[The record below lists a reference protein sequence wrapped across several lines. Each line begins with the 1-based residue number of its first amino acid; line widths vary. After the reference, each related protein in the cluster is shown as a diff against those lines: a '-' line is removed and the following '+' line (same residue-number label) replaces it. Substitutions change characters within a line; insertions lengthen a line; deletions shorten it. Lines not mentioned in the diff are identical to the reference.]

1 LRPLRHAATFARTG
15 PNGFKQNGSMEDEIG
30 ELLEETV
37 DALLEARWEICALRE
52 LLINQKVISK
62 EELAQ
67 QLEAVKTKELWDLKA
82 KVQRIGF
89 AKALSKDRPK
99 Q

>member
-1 LRPLRHAATFARTG
+1 
-15 PNGFKQNGSMEDEIG
+15 MEDE
-30 ELLEETV
+30 LRHLFDETV

-62 EELAQ
+62 EELAE
-67 QLEAVKTKELWDLKA
+67 QLEVVKTKELWDLKTKA
-82 KVQRIGF
+82 QRVNF
-89 AKALSKDRPK
+89 TKALSMDRPK

>member
-1 LRPLRHAATFARTG
+1 MVSHPLKENAG
-15 PNGFKQNGSMEDEIG
+15 KESLMEDETR
-30 ELLEETV
+30 ELVDEAV
-37 DALLEARWEICALRE
+37 DALLEARWQICALRE

-67 QLEAVKTKELWDLKA
+67 QLEVVKTKELSDLKA
-82 KVQRIGF
+82 KAARVVF
-89 AKALSKDRPK
+89 AKALSSDRPK

>member
-1 LRPLRHAATFARTG
+1 
-15 PNGFKQNGSMEDEIG
+15 MENEIR
-30 ELLEETV
+30 ELVEEAV

-67 QLEAVKTKELWDLKA
+67 QLEFVKTKELWDLKA
-82 KVQRIGF
+82 KARRIGF
-89 AKALSKDRPK
+89 AKALSMDRPK